1 MRRVTLLA
9 ALILAAGC
17 ASTVAPD
24 GSPSSGVTSSA
35 ATVPG
40 KIAFGQASMD
50 HPYFI
55 RVQEQISAKWGF
67 PLVAGKGGLEG
78 DLLIELRI
86 AKDGSLD
93 RVWLL
98 RSSGVPAFD
107 EAALTAVQGAQPF
120 PPVPD
125 EVAKQTLAIN
135 APSATGSRRS
145 SGYNRAMTTTDK
157 RAAPARVYYRQG

>member
-9 ALILAAGC
+9 ALIFAAAGC
-17 ASTVAPD
+17 ASALTPD
-24 GSPSSGVTSSA
+24 RSPSQDVTASK

-40 KIAFGQASMD
+40 KTDFGPDAAAA

-55 RVQEQISAKWGF
+55 RVQEQIAAKWGF
-67 PLVAGKGGLEG
+67 PLAAGKGGLEG
-78 DLLIELRI
+78 DLLIEPRI
-86 AKDGSLD
+86 TKDGSLD

-98 RSSGVPAFD
+98 RTSGVPAFD
-107 EAALTAVQGAQPF
+107 EAALTAVQGAKPF

-135 APSATGSRRS
+135 ATFR
-145 SGYNRAMTTTDK
+145 
-157 RAAPARVYYRQG
+157 YRIEKK

>member
-1 MRRVTLLA
+1 VRER
-9 ALILAAGC
+9 C
-17 ASTVAPD
+17 AP
-24 GSPSSGVTSSA
+24 GRQPIPGRHLA
-35 ATVPG
+35 ATVPD

-55 RVQEQISAKWGF
+55 RVQEQIAAKWGF
-67 PLVAGKGGLEG
+67 PLAAGKGGLEG

-135 APSATGSRRS
+135 AAFR
-145 SGYNRAMTTTDK
+145 
-157 RAAPARVYYRQG
+157 YRIEKK

>member
-1 MRRVTLLA
+1 MREREPIPRRHLVR
-9 ALILAAGC
+9 G
-17 ASTVAPD
+17 D
-24 GSPSSGVTSSA
+24 
-35 ATVPG
+35 VPG
-40 KIAFGQASMD
+40 KIAFGQPSSD

-55 RVQEQISAKWGF
+55 RVQEQIAAKWGF
-67 PLVAGKGGLEG
+67 PREAGKDELEG

-98 RSSGVPAFD
+98 RSSGLAAFD
-107 EAALTAVQGAQPF
+107 NAALSAVEGAQPF

-135 APSATGSRRS
+135 ASFR
-145 SGYNRAMTTTDK
+145 
-157 RAAPARVYYRQG
+157 YRIERK

>member
-17 ASTVAPD
+17 ASAVPPD
-24 GSPSSGVTSSA
+24 GSPSPGVTSSV

-55 RVQEQISAKWGF
+55 RVQEQIAAKWGF

-98 RSSGVPAFD
+98 RSSGVPG
-107 EAALTAVQGAQPF
+107 LWGPVAQ
-120 PPVPD
+120 VI
-125 EVAKQTLAIN
+125 E
-135 APSATGSRRS
+135 
-145 SGYNRAMTTTDK
+145 
-157 RAAPARVYYRQG
+157 

>member
-1 MRRVTLLA
+1 MRHVTLLA
-9 ALILAAGC
+9 ALVFAAGC
-17 ASTVAPD
+17 ASTLPPD
-24 GSPSSGVTSSA
+24 SSPSSSVTPSE

-40 KIAFGQASMD
+40 KIVFGPEAAGA

-55 RVQEQISAKWGF
+55 RVQEQIAARWGF
-67 PLVAGKGGLEG
+67 PSAAGKSGLEG

-98 RSSGVPAFD
+98 RSSGVSAFD
-107 EAALTAVQGAQPF
+107 EAALTAVQSAQPF

-125 EVAKQTLAIN
+125 EVARQSVAIN
-135 APSATGSRRS
+135 ANFR
-145 SGYNRAMTTTDK
+145 
-157 RAAPARVYYRQG
+157 YRIEKK